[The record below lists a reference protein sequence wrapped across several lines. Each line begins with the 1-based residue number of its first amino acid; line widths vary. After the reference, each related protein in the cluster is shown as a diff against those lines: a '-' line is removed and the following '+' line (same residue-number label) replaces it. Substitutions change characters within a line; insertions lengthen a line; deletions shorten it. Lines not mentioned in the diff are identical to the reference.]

1 MAEPIVTGIDPSS
14 GDPAGGT
21 SVVISGSGF
30 SGATDVGFGDADAAD
45 MSVDS
50 DSQITAVSPGGSGTV
65 DVTVITPAGTSE
77 TSAADQFTYVG
88 LPVVSGID
96 PSSGDP
102 AGGTSVVISGSGFS
116 GATDVGFGDADA
128 AD

>member
-30 SGATDVGFGDADAAD
+30 SGATDVGFGAADAAD

-50 DSQITAVSPGGSGTV
+50 DSQITAVSPAGSGTV

-88 LPVVSGID
+88 LPIVSGNN
-96 PSSGDP
+96 PWRGDR
-102 AGGTSVVISGSGFS
+102 AGGTAVVMSGWGVSG
-116 GATDVGFGDADA
+116 
-128 AD
+128 